1 MSRRASTFDRLA
13 LKEQVKINRQMRG
26 LSELNNEF
34 QQIEQMR
41 QKLDEMA
48 REQTPKDGEQA
59 AGTFRNTA
67 QLNHQIRKQLET
79 ASNRCDHL
87 AIELQ
92 SMRKKIAL
100 SGRRREKSAIKAGE
114 LRTNERNERESKRE
128 DAKPHAGGSIKH
140 KNF

>member
-13 LKEQVKINRQMRG
+13 LREQVLINRQMRG
-26 LSELNNEF
+26 LGELNNEF
-34 QQIEQMR
+34 QKIDQMR

-48 REQTPKDGEQA
+48 REQVPNDGEQI
-59 AGTFRNTA
+59 AGTFRVTA

-92 SMRKKIAL
+92 NMRKKLLCQVAVVKNL
-100 SGRRREKSAIKAGE
+100 QARRMNCEQMNAMNVRVSVKM
-114 LRTNERNERESKRE
+114 T
-128 DAKPHAGGSIKH
+128 KPHAGGSITH

>member
-13 LKEQVKINRQMRG
+13 LKEQVLINRQMRG
-26 LSELNNEF
+26 LGELNNEF
-34 QQIEQMR
+34 QKIDQMR

-48 REQTPKDGEQA
+48 REQVPNDGEQI
-59 AGTFRNTA
+59 AGTFRVTA

-92 SMRKKIAL
+92 NMRKKIAL
-100 SGRRREKSAIKAGE
+100 SGRRREKSVGKADE
-114 LRTNERNERESKRE
+114 LRTKERNERDKKRE
-128 DAKPHAGGSIKH
+128 DDEASRRRA
-140 KNF
+140 NQA